1 MDANFTQK
9 FQTSLLSWYHKNKR
23 DLPWR
28 RTSDPYKIWISE
40 VILQQTR
47 IDQGTPYYERFVK
60 RFPAVESLAKASLD
74 EVLKVWEGL
83 GYYTRARNLHKAAQ
97 EIVEKYNG
105 KIPED
110 SDSVLKLP
118 GFGPYTAA
126 AVLSI
131 AYNKDHALV
140 DGNVIRVLTR
150 LFAIR
155 KDSKEAT
162 TKKELWK
169 TAQEL
174 LPPGKARDYNQA
186 LMELGALVCT
196 PTNPSCT
203 TCPVSS
209 LCQAYQLGIQN
220 QLPIKSP
227 KKEKPHYDIA
237 VGVVEKNGKVLLI
250 QRPEKG
256 LLGGMWEFPG
266 GRREKETLARC
277 CQREIQQKTGLTVY
291 AEAKPL
297 CVVEHV
303 YSHFSIT
310 LYAYPCRVVKGETL
324 KKQAKW
330 IPIKELFKRAIHTS
344 NLKVMDAWKKHKQ
357 NKKLSEYK

>member
-1 MDANFTQK
+1 METAFIRQ
-9 FQTSLLSWYHKNKR
+9 FQNSLLFWYTKNKR

-28 RTSDPYKIWISE
+28 KTSNPYKIWISE

-60 RFPAVESLAKASLD
+60 QFPTVESLAKASLG
-74 EVLKVWEGL
+74 EVLKAWEGL

-97 EIVEKYNG
+97 EIVEKYEG
-105 KIPED
+105 KIPENYETA
-110 SDSVLKLP
+110 LKLP

-155 KDSKEAT
+155 KDPKEMT

-174 LPPGKARDYNQA
+174 LPSGKARDYNQA

-196 PTNPSCT
+196 PANPSCT
-203 TCPVSS
+203 TCPVQS
-209 LCQAYQLGIQN
+209 LCQAYKLGIQE
-220 QLPIKSP
+220 QLPVKSP
-227 KKEKPHYDIA
+227 TKEKPHYEVA
-237 VGVVEKNGKVLLI
+237 VGIVEKSGKILLI

-266 GRREKETLARC
+266 GRREKETLIQC
-277 CQREIQQKTGLTVY
+277 CQREIQEKTGLRVY
-291 AEAKPL
+291 AEPKPL
-297 CVVEHV
+297 CVIEHV

-310 LYAYPCRVVKGETL
+310 LYAYLCQVVKGETL
-324 KKQAKW
+324 KKQARW
-330 IPIKELFKRAIHTS
+330 IPMEELAKRAIHTS
-344 NLKVMDAWKKHKQ
+344 NLKVLGAWKKHKQ
-357 NKKLSEYK
+357 NKKLSEYA